1 MTAGAPHSVDPVTAY
16 ATGVVARTIIASR
29 LVHQACARHLKD
41 LEEQAGKGLVWRP
54 ELAQRAIEFFA
65 EVLFLPEN
73 TDAEDQATET
83 FAAEPTPFTLAPWQ
97 AFIVGSLFGWYTS
110 SGFRRF
116 REAYIETSKGAGK
129 TPLGAGIMLYL
140 LVADGEKGAQVFLAA
155 VSREQ
160 AGYAWR
166 DCRAMVNASPELKA
180 LFGADGFRAQE
191 LIVPDDG
198 SFLKPVSSEKRGLD
212 GKRVHGALVDELH
225 EHGTPIVVNK
235 MRAGT
240 KGRRNALI
248 VKTTNS
254 GFDRMSVCWHHH
266 EYSRKVL
273 EGTLANETW
282 FAFICG
288 LDPCEDCLKE
298 GKWFPS
304 DDCAKCD
311 SWKVEGPHWLKA
323 NPNLGVSL
331 PWQYVRERV
340 EQAKGMPTEVSDVL
354 RFNFCVWTQGA
365 SRAIDM
371 GRWAAC
377 LGMPTESELLK
388 ADCFGCLDLGET
400 DDLTAWGPLWVL
412 KDGRIAVRFRYFIP
426 SDALERFPNR
436 PYETWKR
443 AGVLT
448 ITDGPVTDYA
458 IVREQIRNDYKA
470 LGMQSVFYDTKTA
483 RETAQILTGEGLE
496 MVAMTQG
503 FALNEAVTRMLALIT
518 SGQLCHGNEPVLTWM
533 ASNTV
538 VINGTKNEKRIA
550 KERSPEKI
558 DGIAALVMGID
569 GAVIRRERVPK
580 PKYQMMFIGGR

>member
-1 MTAGAPHSVDPVTAY
+1 MDPVTAY
-16 ATGVVARTIIASR
+16 AHGVVDGRILTNR
-29 LVHQACARHLKD
+29 LVRQACARHLAD
-41 LEEQAGKGLVWRP
+41 LTTQAEKRLVWRADQ
-54 ELAQRAIEFFA
+54 AQRAIDFF
-65 EVLFLPEN
+65 EQVLFLPEN
-73 TDAEDQATET
+73 TDA
-83 FAAEPTPFTLAPWQ
+83 AEEITAEVRLEPQPFVLEPWQ
-97 AFIVGSLFGWYTS
+97 AFIVGSLFGWYTG

-116 REAYIETSKGAGK
+116 REAYIETAKGSGK
-129 TPLGAGIMLYL
+129 TPLGAGMMLYL
-140 LVADGEKGAQVFLAA
+140 LVADGERGAQIFLAA
-155 VSREQ
+155 VTKEQ

-166 DCRAMVNASPELKA
+166 DCRAMVEASPELKA
-180 LFGADGFRAQE
+180 LFGSAGYLANE
-191 LIVPDDG
+191 LKVIEDG

-225 EHGTPIVVNK
+225 EQATPIVVNK

-254 GFDRMSVCWHHH
+254 GFDRTSVCWHHH

-273 EGTLANETW
+273 EGTVQNDTW
-282 FAFICG
+282 FAFVCG
-288 LDPCEDCLKE
+288 LDPCDDCLAQ

-304 DDCAKCD
+304 DDCLTCD
-311 SWKVEGPHWLKA
+311 DWRTEGPHWLKA

-340 EQAKGMPTEVSDVL
+340 AQAKGMPSEVSDVL

-371 GRWAAC
+371 GKWAAC
-377 LGMPTESELLK
+377 QPMPAESDLLG

-400 DDLTAWGPLWVL
+400 DDLTAWGRLWVL
-412 KDGRIAVRFRYFIP
+412 DDGRVAIKMRYFIP
-426 SDALERFPNR
+426 SDALARFPNR
-436 PYETWKR
+436 PYEQWKR

-448 ITDGPVTDYA
+448 VTEGPVTDYA
-458 IVREQIRNDYKA
+458 IVREAIRQDYKA
-470 LGMQSVFYDTKTA
+470 FGMQGVFYDTKTA

-496 MVAMTQG
+496 LVAMTQG
-503 FALNEAVTRMLALIT
+503 FALNEAVRRLLALVV
-518 SGQLCHGNEPVLTWM
+518 SGELCHGNEPVLAWQ

-538 VINGTKNEKRIA
+538 VILGARNEMRLA

-558 DGIAALVMGID
+558 DGIAALVMGIE
-569 GAVIRRERVPK
+569 GAVIRRARQPA
-580 PKYQMMFIGGR
+580 PQYQMLVFGAAR